1 MLSRVVVAQD
11 FNLSSQEAESG
22 GALSWGWP
30 GLQSEFQDGQ
40 GYLVRLYL
48 KITESVNKPT
58 KQTASLMRVAF
69 PFQALFQPI
78 SLLSEQA

>member
-30 GLQSEFQDGQ
+30 GLQSKFQGSQ
-40 GYLVRLYL
+40 LYTGKPYL
-48 KITESVNKPT
+48 KNKQIKNHPP
-58 KQTASLMRVAF
+58 KQT
-69 PFQALFQPI
+69 QTNKKQTKKW
-78 SLLSEQA
+78 